1 MGRGAQDPGRSES
14 LRPSDRLANM
24 RVTVQFFSFYKDLA
38 GAESAEVELPD
49 GAKVAK
55 LVALLVEQFPGLA
68 PVRERAMFMIGQ
80 QIASR
85 ERILHDGD
93 KIIMFQ
99 LLGGG

>member
-1 MGRGAQDPGRSES
+1 MGRRIPVGPGACAPF
-14 LRPSDRLANM
+14 DRLAKM
-24 RVTVQFFSFYKDLA
+24 RVTVQFFSFYKNLA

-55 LVALLVEQFPGLA
+55 LVTLLVEQFPGLA
-68 PVRERAMFMIGQ
+68 PIRERAMFMIGP

-85 ERILHDGD
+85 ETVLNDGD